1 MPDDEPFLRRDYRI
15 PEPLP
20 PPELRRS
27 SLLCLI
33 ILGAVLVEVILFVIG
48 E

>member
-1 MPDDEPFLRRDYRI
+1 MPDEEPFLRRDYRV

-33 ILGAVLVEVILFVIG
+33 ILGAVLVEAVLLVLS